1 MFEIKYNIKLN
12 DAGRP
17 YIDLPEEYEDK
28 PEDKFFVLE
37 LTRYLFISILHTNGD
52 NYDETTIAHIN
63 NTLDLLDKVSD
74 EMAVLIKKQMEVLGV
89 TELTVQRNYHIQVD
103 NIEQRDKLNY
113 EGIIYRNK
121 IFKRIEGLKVLV
133 LDDMNVYEL
142 QGGIDNKHW
151 VKL

>member
-17 YIDLPEEYEDK
+17 YIELPDEYVDK

-37 LTRYLFISILHTNGD
+37 LTRYLFVSILNTNGD
-52 NYDETTIAHIN
+52 NYDETTKAHIN

-74 EMAVLIKKQMEVLGV
+74 EMAVLLKKQMENLGV
-89 TELTVQRNYHIQVD
+89 TELTVQRNYHVQVTT
-103 NIEQRDKLNY
+103 IKERDDLNY
-113 EGIIYRNK
+113 NGIIYNGK
-121 IFKRIEGLKVLV
+121 IFKRTEGLKVLV
-133 LDDMNVYEL
+133 LEDMNVYEL
-142 QGGIDNKHW
+142 QNGIDNKNW